1 MNIVNKLNHVEINV
15 RYRQMV
21 NEEIIDQNSVSVMI
35 FFYHLF
41 IHLKNSNRNA
51 KSIQSIIDFIDL
63 VIYILLISEMT
74 LNLIETVLGPLRS

>member
-1 MNIVNKLNHVEINV
+1 MVNK
-15 RYRQMV
+15 
-21 NEEIIDQNSVSVMI
+21 EIIDQNSVSALI

-41 IHLKNSNRNA
+41 IHLKNINRNA